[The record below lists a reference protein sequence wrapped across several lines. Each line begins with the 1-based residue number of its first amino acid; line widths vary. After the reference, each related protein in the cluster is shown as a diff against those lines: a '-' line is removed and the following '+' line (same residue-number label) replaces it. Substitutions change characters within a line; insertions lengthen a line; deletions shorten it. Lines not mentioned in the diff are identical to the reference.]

1 MAVIEA
7 VYGLW
12 VLEGGGVLVASTK
25 NLMCSRLLLV
35 LFGRLDKSLENINLK
50 IQYLKEIGE
59 KSDIIFLSPMK
70 K

>member
-12 VLEGGGVLVASTK
+12 VLEGVGVLVASTK